1 MKKVAIKLVWT
12 AVFAMAGALLFNACA
27 SAPKEEIAA
36 TRTAV
41 ASAQTEDART
51 YAPEAV
57 QDAEETLNKAL
68 AEVETQDKKFALSRD
83 YKGAS
88 DLLKQAKDKA
98 AKAQEEA
105 VAKKAK
111 AKADAETAVASLTPL
126 LEDAKKALATAPKGK
141 DTRADLEAMQS
152 DLKSAEE
159 AATEASTANSQG
171 KYLDALAK
179 ADSAKTKAGAIV
191 EQVNQAK
198 EKMKGKHK

>member
-1 MKKVAIKLVWT
+1 MKKVAMKLVWMAALT
-12 AVFAMAGALLFNACA
+12 LAGALLFSACA
-27 SAPKEEIAA
+27 SAPKEEIAS
-36 TRTAV
+36 TRDAV
-41 ASAQTEDART
+41 KAAQTEDVQA
-51 YAPEAV
+51 YAPEQAR
-57 QDAEETLNKAL
+57 DAEDTLNKAL
-68 AEVETQDKKFALSRD
+68 AEVQTQDNKFALSRD

-88 DLLKQAKDKA
+88 DLLKQAKEKA

-111 AKADAETAVASLTPL
+111 AKTDAEAAVAALTPL

-159 AATEASTANSQG
+159 AAAEAAQSNVQG
-171 KYLDALAK
+171 KYLDAIAK
-179 ADSAKTKAGAIV
+179 ADSAKTKASAIV

-198 EKMKGKHK
+198 AKKGKH